1 MAGNV
6 NLRNR
11 ANDRDR
17 PRDSH
22 ELRQVYLVDR
32 PQANRCSKETGGHN
46 HVFQRGDRYGCC
58 TRCGDE
64 VLT

>member
-1 MAGNV
+1 MVNP

-17 PRDSH
+17 PKDTL
-22 ELRQVYLVDR
+22 ELRQIKFTDAR
-32 PQANRCSKETGGHN
+32 AKACKAAGGHD
-46 HVFQRGDRYGCC
+46 HIFQRFDRYGCC